1 MKGKIAGVLL
11 SACIIVSC
19 STNAH
24 FLVPGGN
31 DVTKKKI
38 SIEYLAIADAYADLE
53 KYDKAA
59 DYYQLAMKD
68 KKLYWTA
75 FYKLGRSYALA
86 KKWSDAAVVYEK
98 LLERDPSNVSL
109 KLSQAYI
116 KAMSGNLDDA
126 LIIYKKLIE
135 EYPDNETIPVNYII
149 VLLSQGRAE
158 LAEEQLGILKQ
169 KFPDNKSIADLTKR
183 IQDALQDDGIAPEPS
198 AEDTTPSDGSG
209 ADAAK

>member
-1 MKGKIAGVLL
+1 MKGTFAGVFL
-11 SACIIVSC
+11 SACILVSC

-24 FLVPGGN
+24 FLIPGGN
-31 DVTKKKI
+31 DVTKKKV
-38 SIEYLAIADAYADLE
+38 SIEYLSIADAYADLE

-75 FYKLGRSYALA
+75 YYKLGRSYALA
-86 KKWSDAAVVYEK
+86 KKWSDAAVIYEK

-109 KLSQAYI
+109 ELSQAYI

-183 IQDALQDDGIAPEPS
+183 IRDALQDDGIAPQPAVEDKPAADAPAPDS
-198 AEDTTPSDGSG
+198 AE
-209 ADAAK
+209 